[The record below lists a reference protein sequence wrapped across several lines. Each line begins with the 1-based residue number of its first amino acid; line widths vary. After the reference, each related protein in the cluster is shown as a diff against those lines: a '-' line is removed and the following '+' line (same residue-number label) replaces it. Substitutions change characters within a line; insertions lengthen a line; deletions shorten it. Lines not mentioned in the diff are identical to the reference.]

1 MKGLKLATRYA
12 KSLIDLAAEQK
23 MLERV
28 FDDMKLVNDSCK
40 ASRELIVALQ
50 SPIIKTDKKQAILK
64 SLFADK
70 VSDVTMRFLNIIA
83 EKKREMFIP
92 EIANSF
98 VSQYKE
104 IKQIKTA
111 EIITAAPLDEKLRA
125 NVLDIIKN
133 YTHTEVELHEKVDT
147 DIIGGYILTIE
158 GEQDDTS
165 IKTKINKLKRAFQE
179 NLYIKDF

>member
-12 KSLIDLAAEQK
+12 KSLIDLAVEQK

-40 ASRELIVALQ
+40 ASRELLVALQ

-64 SLFADK
+64 GLFADK

-83 EKKREMFIP
+83 EKKREMYIP

-98 VSQYKE
+98 VNQYKE

-111 EIITAAPLDEKLRA
+111 EIITAAPL
-125 NVLDIIKN
+125 
-133 YTHTEVELHEKVDT
+133 
-147 DIIGGYILTIE
+147 
-158 GEQDDTS
+158 
-165 IKTKINKLKRAFQE
+165 
-179 NLYIKDF
+179 

>member
-12 KSLIDLAAEQK
+12 KSLIDLAVEQK

-28 FDDMKLVNDSCK
+28 FDDMKLINDSCK
-40 ASRELIVALQ
+40 ASRELLVALQ

-64 SLFADK
+64 SLFSDK
-70 VSDVTMRFLNIIA
+70 VSDITMRFLNIIA
-83 EKKREMFIP
+83 EKKREMYIP

-98 VSQYKE
+98 VRQFRE

-125 NVLDIIKN
+125 NVLDIVKN
-133 YTHTEVELHEKVDT
+133 YTHTEVELHEKVDPA
-147 DIIGGYILTIE
+147 IIGGYILTVE
-158 GEQDDTS
+158 DEQDDTS
-165 IKTKINKLKRAFQE
+165 IKTKIGKLKRAFKE